1 MPKKISKKKYAKL
14 SEVKPNKIIKNN
26 YCMYFLKSE
35 TGRFDKI
42 GRKVFNQLDRN
53 KTRIL

>member
-42 GRKVFNQLDRN
+42 GRKVFN
-53 KTRIL
+53 